1 MLQALHLN
9 KGKAYKGKKCPKR
22 WREHEA
28 GTESAPCQFLWP
40 YCQHRTYGWH
50 LLASL
55 YLPMLTILQ
64 LNELR
69 MANSCFWI
77 KIWGLMYESFNSHN
91 IFYFAKSI
99 KLDMEIVFVWVLN
112 DQLREEI
119 VGTPGLGYPLL
130 LCLGKSLV
138 VILDYGRTAGP
149 LQSGALSTRQ
159 QFRKKQALSP
169 SNQRLRTSHGG
180 PDPRGVPDPPWGPG
194 PPE

>member
-64 LNELR
+64 LNELS

-77 KIWGLMYESFNSHN
+77 IIWGLMYESFNSHN

-130 LCLGKSLV
+130 LF
-138 VILDYGRTAGP
+138 
-149 LQSGALSTRQ
+149 RQ
-159 QFRKKQALSP
+159 E
-169 SNQRLRTSHGG
+169 
-180 PDPRGVPDPPWGPG
+180 PRGYPWLRPNSRTPAVRSPVHPTTVPEEAGAQPEQPGTPDLPWRSGPPRSPG
-194 PPE
+194 PPV